1 VTLTATADGVSQT
14 DIITLYPGPAV
25 TPTLSKISSGTQT
38 LIGAMTE
45 ACSVSLSAPATSSTV
60 VTLSSNKSALQV
72 PSSVTVSKGS
82 TSVPFSAKTSIVSA
96 LMTVTLTA
104 SSNGV
109 SLTDVL
115 QLLGASSSQPAS
127 STASVQL
134 SWDAPGQTSDPVAGY
149 HVYRSTGTNS
159 SDYSMLSSLDTQTS
173 FIDSTVQSGSTYE
186 YIVKSVDAN
195 GVESKPS
202 NATTITVP

>member
-1 VTLTATADGVSQT
+1 
-14 DIITLYPGPAV
+14 
-25 TPTLSKISSGTQT
+25 
-38 LIGAMTE
+38 MTE
-45 ACSVSLSAPATSSTV
+45 ACSVSLSAPATSPTL

-72 PSSVTVSKGS
+72 PSSVTVSKGA
-82 TSVPFSAKTSIVSA
+82 TSVPFSAKTSIVAA

-109 SLTDVL
+109 SLTDVF
-115 QLLGASSSQPAS
+115 QLLGASSSQPAT

-134 SWDAPGQTSDPVAGY
+134 SWDAPGETSDPVTGY
-149 HVYRSTGTNS
+149 HVYRSTGSNS

-202 NATTITVP
+202 NSTTITVP